1 MDTNPQQRVD
11 LARQILL
18 SIGELAEM
26 AVDCDLPR
34 SYHALKEAR
43 RVVFEETRALR

>member
-1 MDTNPQQRVD
+1 MTPDTQQRAD

-26 AVDCDLPR
+26 AADCDLPR

-43 RVVFEETRALR
+43 RIAFEETRALR